1 MNYMKQKLIFIL
13 FFLILFTNNCLVN
26 ARDEIPTDST
36 LNLEELNPDEFVYTP
51 DYEIHAS
58 YGWFPVP
65 VDNYFNIAFEYM
77 FGDVSDLAS
86 RISPSG
92 FVKTKFP
99 YTGNNPLSGDER
111 EIKRAYENLE
121 VEEEEYPETDNWSI
135 GFHALFN
142 TKLPVLFRIHTTLS
156 FNEGM
161 LFSLDETKSYLNY
174 NGNKNQFKEAS
185 IVYQDEIM
193 FNAGINCLIPFYGA
207 FAKLEVP
214 IQTYY
219 YLSFGINFGYPIS
232 SRTTQYSQIVDAKDF
247 LRYNNGQD
255 TVHLITEKTLSDL
268 NYSRY
273 HANVG
278 LGFEFDVARIGFG
291 MEFYVSVPLNSVV
304 KDALWKQYIYGLK
317 MNINFLGFFD
327 L

>member
-1 MNYMKQKLIFIL
+1 MNQKLIFIL
-13 FFLILFTNNCLVN
+13 LIIFLFTNSCLVY
-26 ARDEIPTDST
+26 AQEDLPPDST
-36 LNLEELNPDEFVYTP
+36 INLEELNPDEFVYTP
-51 DYEIHAS
+51 DYEIKAS

-65 VDNYFNIAFEYM
+65 VDNYFNLSLEWM
-77 FGDVSDLAS
+77 GGDISDLAS
-86 RISPSG
+86 WISPSG

-111 EIKRAYENLE
+111 EIMRANENLE
-121 VEEEEYPETDNWSI
+121 VEDEEYPETDNLGI
-135 GFHALFN
+135 GFHAIFN
-142 TKLPVLFRIHTTLS
+142 IKLPLIFRIHTTLS

-174 NGNKNQFKEAS
+174 NGNKNPFKEAS

-193 FNAGINCLIPFYGA
+193 LNAGIDCLIPFYGA

-219 YLSFGINFGYPIS
+219 YLSFGINFGYTIS
-232 SRTTQYSQIVDAKDF
+232 SLTTQYSQIVDAKDF

-255 TVHLITEKTLSDL
+255 TVHLITERTLSDL

-273 HANVG
+273 HANIG
-278 LGFEFDVARIGFG
+278 LGFEFDIARIGFG

-304 KDALWKQYIYGLK
+304 KDALWKQYVYGLK
-317 MNINFLGFFD
+317 TNINFMGLFD